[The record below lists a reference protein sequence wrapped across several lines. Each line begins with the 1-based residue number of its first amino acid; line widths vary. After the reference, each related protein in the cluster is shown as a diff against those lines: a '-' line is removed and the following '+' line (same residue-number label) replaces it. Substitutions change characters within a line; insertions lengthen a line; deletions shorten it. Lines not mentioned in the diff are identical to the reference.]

1 MSCAVH
7 TMSIVRHISKICLI
21 CLYQSNWCSHFYSR
35 TEANPAFCCTFCI
48 YCYGFSYNYNYC
60 DSLFL
65 LRLHLPISQHQS
77 HSVLS
82 PFPQITTV
90 NWFACQLPFIFGN
103 SPNSVK
109 APRAY
114 VIKKGKGSLPKTVTR
129 QRRDHDLN
137 PGSSAPES
145 QLHTNHSATEP
156 RLRD

>member
-1 MSCAVH
+1 MFIFLLAYRSQ
-7 TMSIVRHISKICLI
+7 SGFL
-21 CLYQSNWCSHFYSR
+21 LYVLYLLLRLFLQLQLLR
-35 TEANPAFCCTFCI
+35 P
-48 YCYGFSYNYNYC
+48 
-60 DSLFL
+60 SLFL

-156 RLRD
+156 RLCD

>member
-1 MSCAVH
+1 MFTFLLAYRSH
-7 TMSIVRHISKICLI
+7 SGFL
-21 CLYQSNWCSHFYSR
+21 LYVLYLLLRLFLQLQLLR
-35 TEANPAFCCTFCI
+35 L
-48 YCYGFSYNYNYC
+48 
-60 DSLFL
+60 SLFL

-145 QLHTNHSATEP
+145 QLHTNHSAIEP